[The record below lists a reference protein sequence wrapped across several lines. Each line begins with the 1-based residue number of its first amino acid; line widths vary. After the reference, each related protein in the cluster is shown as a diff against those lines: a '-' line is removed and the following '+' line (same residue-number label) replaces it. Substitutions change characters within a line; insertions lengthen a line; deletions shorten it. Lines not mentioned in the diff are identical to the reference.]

1 MSAFAVLTLSD
12 NAAAAKTFN
21 PTVINSAGVAKW
33 LGDETVLDGKKSATM
48 SMSLPANGSS
58 VARLKQRIS
67 IPIMD
72 KVDTTKKVAEAY
84 VNIEYV
90 LPKQASLTNR
100 LDLRAFLVDLSGEAL
115 TTASLTNL
123 ESIY

>member
-1 MSAFAVLTLSD
+1 MSAFATLTLSD
-12 NAAAAKTFN
+12 NAAAAKTFV
-21 PTVINSAGVAKW
+21 PTSINSAGVAKW

-48 SMSLPANGSS
+48 SMSLPQNGST

-67 IPIMD
+67 VPIMD
-72 KVDTTKKVAEAY
+72 TVDTTKRIAEAY

-90 LPKQASLTNR
+90 LPKQASLTDR
-100 LDLRAFLVDLSGEAL
+100 LNLRAFLVDLSGEAI